1 MRVSLAWLREWV
13 EVPEGAEA
21 LAERLT
27 MAGLEVEAIEPA
39 APAFSGVVVAEVL
52 EVAPH
57 PDADRLRVCRVAAG
71 GEPLQVVCG
80 APNVRPGL
88 RAPLATVGAALP
100 DGTRIR
106 RARLR
111 GVESHGMLCSA
122 RELGLADDAEGLWEL
137 PPEAPVGEDLHR
149 WLDLDDQVL
158 EVALTPNR
166 ADCLSVRGIA
176 RETAALHG
184 VALGGPRWEP
194 VAAARED
201 RLPVAVEAPEACPRY
216 LGRVVRGVDPA
227 ARTPLWMAERLR
239 RAGLRSLGPLVDVTN
254 YVLLELG
261 QPLHAF
267 DLARLREG
275 ITVRLARAGERIA
288 LLDGREVA
296 LEPDTLVIADA
307 GGPVALAGI
316 MGGAGSAVGPGT
328 RDVFLECAF
337 FAPGAIAGRAR
348 RHGLHTESSH
358 RFERGVDPAMQ
369 REALERATGLLL
381 EIAGGEPGPVT
392 EVLSEAHLPRRPAI
406 AFRPQRARR
415 LLGAELADSEMRAL
429 LERLGLSCEAPGE
442 GPWRVT
448 PPSWRFDLAIEADL
462 VEEVA
467 RLHGYGRLPEAPL
480 AGSPVMPP
488 APEGLL
494 DEGRI
499 RTLLADRGYHEAVT
513 YSFVPEAL
521 QRRLDPEAEPV
532 RLQNPLSAELA
543 VMRTTAWVGLL
554 QALQRNL
561 ARQQERVRL
570 FELSMRFVRQGS
582 EITQEKTLAILA
594 AGPAWPEQWGLDSR
608 RPVDFHDVKGDL
620 EALAAATGAPGA
632 FAFEA
637 AAHPALHPGQSA
649 RVLRDGEPVGWIG
662 ALHPEVAGALDVGVP
677 VVLLEVALEAVRR
690 ARVPRFEPLS
700 PFPAVR
706 RDLAVVVDEA
716 VPAAR
721 IAETVR
727 AAAGPLLRELRI
739 FDVYTGP
746 GVEAGRKSVSLGLIF
761 QESSRTLTDEEI
773 NGVVAR
779 VVARLEEAV
788 GATLRQ

>member
-27 MAGLEVEAIEPA
+27 MAGLEVEAVEPA

-137 PPEAPVGEDLHR
+137 PAEAPVGEDLRR
-149 WLDLDDQVL
+149 WLDLDDRVL

-184 VALGGPRWEP
+184 VPLGGPRWEP

-267 DLARLREG
+267 DLARLRGG
-275 ITVRLARAGERIA
+275 ITVRLARAGERIT
-288 LLDGREVA
+288 LLDGREAA

-307 GGPVALAGI
+307 AGPVALAGI

-392 EVLSEAHLPRRPAI
+392 EVVSEAHLPRRPAI

-415 LLGAELADSEMRAL
+415 LLGAELADGEMRAI
-429 LERLGLSCEAPGE
+429 LERLGLACEAPGE
-442 GPWRVT
+442 GAWRVT

-467 RLHGYGRLPEAPL
+467 RLHGYGRLPETPL
-480 AGSPVMPP
+480 GGSPVMPP
-488 APEGLL
+488 VPEDRL

-499 RTLLADRGYHEAVT
+499 RALLADRGYHEAVT

-521 QRRLDPEAEPV
+521 QRRLDPETEPV

-543 VMRTTAWVGLL
+543 VMRTTAWAGLL

-570 FELSMRFVRQGS
+570 FELSMRFSKQGS
-582 EITQEKTLAILA
+582 EVKQEKTLAILA

-620 EALAAATGAPGA
+620 EALAAATGEPGA
-632 FAFEA
+632 FALEA

-662 ALHPEVAGALDVGVP
+662 ALHPEVARALDIGVP

-721 IAETVR
+721 IADAVR
-727 AAAGPLLRELRI
+727 AAAGPLLRDLRI

-773 NGVVAR
+773 NDVVAR

>member
-137 PPEAPVGEDLHR
+137 PPEAPVGEDLRR

-184 VALGGPRWEP
+184 VPLGGPRWEP

-227 ARTPLWMAERLR
+227 ARTPVWMAERLR

-267 DLARLREG
+267 DLARLRGG
-275 ITVRLARAGERIA
+275 ITVRRARAGERIA

-392 EVLSEAHLPRRPAI
+392 EAVSEAHLPRRPVV

-415 LLGAELADSEMRAL
+415 LLGAELADGEMRAI
-429 LERLGLSCEAPGE
+429 LERLGLACEAPGE

-488 APEGLL
+488 APEGRL

-662 ALHPEVAGALDVGVP
+662 ALHPEVAGALDIGVP